1 MGREKKHHDL
11 KEVHSDSFKTKP
23 KEVQFSEAGDIHRVI
38 YLLLGLYRDF
48 TGFIQ

>member
-23 KEVQFSEAGDIHRVI
+23 KEVQFSEAGDIHPVLFI
-38 YLLLGLYRDF
+38 YF
-48 TGFIQ
+48 